1 MLTEQ
6 IKIGLKAFKGRY
18 NISSIDKWAD
28 ATGVSKSTISRA
40 LSGTGKGMDME
51 TLYKLVTPYGGS
63 IDEILNIGA
72 YSPEVI
78 EKEELKTELVEKL
91 DTVIEVIE
99 NSEELPPAPTEEL
112 KNALVEAQEYIAN
125 ETSDQ
130 TKCVA
135 CAMYREQIAELK
147 QDKITKNK
155 WLIKLF
161 GLSFFYLGVILAL
174 IVTILIIYIK

>member
-1 MLTEQ
+1 MLTET
-6 IKIGLKAFKGRY
+6 IKIGLKAFKERN
-18 NISSIDKWAD
+18 NIPSADKWAD

-40 LSGTGKGMDME
+40 LNGACKGMDAE
-51 TLYKLVTPYGGS
+51 TLYRLVTPYGGS

-130 TKCVA
+130 TKCSS
-135 CAMYREQIAELK
+135 CAIYRKQIADLQE
-147 QDKITKNK
+147 DKKIKDK
-155 WLIKLF
+155 WVLRLF
-161 GLSFFYLGVILAL
+161 GITFFLLGILA
-174 IVTILIIYIK
+174 TTLIIAWK

>member
-1 MLTEQ
+1 M
-6 IKIGLKAFKGRY
+6 
-18 NISSIDKWAD
+18 D
-28 ATGVSKSTISRA
+28 A
-40 LSGTGKGMDME
+40 E

-91 DTVIEVIE
+91 DSVIEVIE

-135 CAMYREQIAELK
+135 CAIYREFIEELK
-147 QDKITKNK
+147 KEKEAKNK
-155 WLIKLF
+155 WLIRLF
-161 GLSFFYLGVILAL
+161 GVTFFLLGILAA
-174 IVTILIIYIK
+174 ILIIMWK

>member
-1 MLTEQ
+1 MLTEK
-6 IKIGLKAFKGRY
+6 IKVGLKAFKERN
-18 NISSIDKWAD
+18 NIPSADKWAD
-28 ATGVSKSTISRA
+28 ATDVSKSTISRLLNGA
-40 LSGTGKGMDME
+40 CKGVDME
-51 TLYKLVTPYGGS
+51 TLYKLVAPYGGS

-72 YSPEVI
+72 YSPEAI

-91 DTVIEVIE
+91 DTVIEAIE

-112 KNALVEAQEYIAN
+112 KTALVEAQEYIAN

-174 IVTILIIYIK
+174 IVTLLIIYIK